1 MGTSFSKPRRYSR
14 VENDLGSASIRVPAS
29 ALDDPK
35 PKTHVAR
42 AEPVHHPPPCYD
54 DDYYDVVG
62 SDAGNLTVFSWI
74 TQVTTC
80 CASVCTLIILMIFV
94 IWFIVNDGSN

>member
-14 VENDLGSASIRVPAS
+14 VGNDLGSNGVPTS
-29 ALDDPK
+29 ALDDPTPK
-35 PKTHVAR
+35 PDVAH
-42 AEPVHHPPPCYD
+42 AKPVQHPPPCYD

>member
-1 MGTSFSKPRRYSR
+1 MGTSFSKPRRYNR
-14 VENDLGSASIRVPAS
+14 VGKDLGSDIPAS
-29 ALDDPK
+29 ALDGSNPN
-35 PKTHVAR
+35 PRVAR
-42 AEPVHHPPPCYD
+42 AEPVQHPPPCYD